1 MFAEAYDPEDDEGKD
16 DVKVKTKFMEKLWA
30 VHIQILNINFL
41 PLWFQT
47 VHPKTDEQRQRLAEA
62 VKDYFFFR

>member
-1 MFAEAYDPEDDEGKD
+1 VFAEAYDPEDDEGKD
-16 DVKVKTKFMEKLWA
+16 DVKVKLNFIEKDELFFKDT
-30 VHIQILNINFL
+30 NTSFL

-62 VKDYFFFR
+62 VKDCLLFR